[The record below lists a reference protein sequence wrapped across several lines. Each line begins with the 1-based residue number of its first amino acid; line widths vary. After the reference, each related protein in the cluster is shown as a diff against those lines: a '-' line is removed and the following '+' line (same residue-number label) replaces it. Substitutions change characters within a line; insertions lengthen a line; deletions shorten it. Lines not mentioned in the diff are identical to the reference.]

1 MKTTTPEDAV
11 RHLECQAVRHGGRR
25 AEDRGLALAVSAG
38 LQIVPDRGPDTV
50 PVQQHSAE
58 GCADP
63 DDIGHPRVPRQRPL
77 LTPAGWAW
85 LGYFAALLLS
95 VGALAFLIRR

>member
-11 RHLECQAVRHGGRR
+11 RHLEAQAVRHGGRR
-25 AEDRGLALAVSAG
+25 AEDRGMALAVHAG
-38 LQIVPDRGPDTV
+38 LQMVRDAGPDTV

-63 DDIGHPRVPRQRPL
+63 DDIGHPRVPRRRPL
-77 LTPAGWAW
+77 LTPAGRLWV
-85 LGYFAALLLS
+85 GYFTALGAIAAA
-95 VGALAFLIRR
+95 VFLIRR